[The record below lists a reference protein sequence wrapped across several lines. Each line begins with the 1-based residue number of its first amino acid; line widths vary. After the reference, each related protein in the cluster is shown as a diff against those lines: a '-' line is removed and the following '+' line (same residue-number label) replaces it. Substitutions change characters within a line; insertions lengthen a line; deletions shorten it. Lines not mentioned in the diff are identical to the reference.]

1 MDERQLVVLAQRGD
15 ASAFTALVERYY
27 GMVYGLAYA
36 HVHARPAAQDLAQEV
51 FLLAW
56 ANRSRLRHPEGFLMW
71 IRRIARNC
79 ALNWLRSEGYR
90 RELSG
95 RLARDLADAPRN
107 APAAVA
113 HLEHEERQAKV
124 REGLEQLSPKLR
136 EAMVVY
142 YLEGKSAR
150 ETAEALGVKTETL
163 RKRLVLGRSQ
173 LRAHWQSD
181 DEDELKAALPP
192 IPRNGPNRVTMAL
205 SAGPAVPALGKY
217 ASGSDIRLWL
227 HHVAHGGSLRLQD
240 AAWLLAANMRAA
252 TVGLVAAVVVL
263 TGTTWFA
270 YRNTGDFG
278 AAHAP
283 AWGTASEADD
293 VQEGI
298 GVFSRKIASSPVG
311 PHYFV
316 LTVVSGS
323 PAAQAGLRLLDRI
336 VAVDGVPLT
345 EDFEENRRRIRGPAG
360 TGVRLTVLRAQESG
374 RPPKELEFVLTRGAG
389 Q

>member
-15 ASAFTALVERYY
+15 ADAFTALVKRYY

-71 IRRIARNC
+71 IRRITRNC

-90 RELSG
+90 RDLSG
-95 RLARDLADAPRN
+95 RLARDLAETSSN

-124 REGLEQLSPKLR
+124 REGLQQLSPKLR

-173 LRAHWQSD
+173 LRAYWQSD

-192 IPRNGPNRVTMAL
+192 IPPNGPNRVTMAL
-205 SAGPAVPALGKY
+205 SAGPAVPALGRY
-217 ASGSDIRLWL
+217 ASGSGIRLWL
-227 HHVAHGGSLRLQD
+227 DHIAHGGSLRLQD
-240 AAWLLAANMRAA
+240 AAWLLAAHMKAA
-252 TVGLVAAVVVL
+252 AVGLVAAAVVL
-263 TGTTWFA
+263 TGATWFA

-283 AWGTASEADD
+283 AWGTASQADD
-293 VQEGI
+293 VKKGI
-298 GVFSRKIASSPVG
+298 GVFSHKVASSPVG

-316 LTVVSGS
+316 LAVVSDS
-323 PAAQAGLRLLDRI
+323 PAAQAGLRRLDRI

-345 EDFEENRRRIRGPAG
+345 EDFEENRRRVLGLAG
-360 TGVRLTVLRAQESG
+360 AEVRLTVLRAQTGG
-374 RPPKELEFVLTRGAG
+374 RPPKELQFVLTRGTE
-389 Q
+389 